1 MKTVD
6 VIVVGGGVIGVCTA
20 YYLAK
25 AGRSVILLE
34 RGEICSGCSY
44 GNACLITPSHS
55 IPIPGPGVI
64 QQALKWMV
72 REDSP
77 LLIRPRLDWQFL
89 AWMIRFMVR
98 CREGPMNA
106 AIPLLRDLSRAS
118 LKLFEELITTE
129 GLSFHYEQSGLMGVY
144 TSKAA
149 FEKGRREAEIL
160 AKHDFEIRVLEAR
173 QARALEPALLD
184 SVMGAIYYAEDAH
197 GDSYRF
203 VTQMSEVLKKSG
215 AEIHAHTNVCGLDA
229 SRNGRVC
236 VSTNKGKF
244 DGRDV
249 VVATGAWAS
258 QLARKLGTKIPLQ
271 PGKGYSVT
279 VDLPPVC
286 PRIPL
291 MNAEKKV
298 AITPIGRRL
307 RFAGTLE
314 FAGLDLSLNETRVR
328 SVLRGGIGI
337 IPEIKNS
344 QNLERWC
351 GLRPC
356 TPDGL
361 PVLDQLSRHPNVY
374 ICTGHGMLG
383 FTLGPISGKLL
394 AEMITRE
401 QLPAVS
407 RALRIGRFSSIGWK
421 K

>member
-1 MKTVD
+1 M
-6 VIVVGGGVIGVCTA
+6 A
-20 YYLAK
+20 
-25 AGRSVILLE
+25 
-34 RGEICSGCSY
+34 
-44 GNACLITPSHS
+44 
-55 IPIPGPGVI
+55 
-64 QQALKWMV
+64 

-77 LLIRPRLDWQFL
+77 LLVRPRLDWQFL
-89 AWMIRFMVR
+89 AWMMRFMAN
-98 CREGPMNA
+98 CRKDRMDA
-106 AIPLLRDLSRAS
+106 AIPILRDLSRAS
-118 LKLFEELITTE
+118 LKLFKQLIATE

-144 TSKAA
+144 TSEPG

-160 AKHDFEIRVLEAR
+160 AKHDFETKVLDAR

-184 SVMGAIYYAEDAH
+184 SVIGAIYYPEDAH

-203 VTQMSEVLKKSG
+203 VCQMSEVVRKLG
-215 AEIHAHTNVCGLDA
+215 AEIHTQTNVCSLDA
-229 SRNGRVC
+229 NGNGGVC
-236 VSTNKGKF
+236 VTTNRGKF

-258 QLARKLGTKIPLQ
+258 QFAKKLGIKIPLQ
-271 PGKGYSVT
+271 PAKGYSVT

-291 MNAEKKV
+291 MNSEKKV
-298 AITPIGRRL
+298 AITPIGSRL

-314 FAGLDLSLNETRVR
+314 LAGLDLSLNETRVR
-328 SVLRGGIGI
+328 SVLRGGVGI

-361 PVLDQLSRHPNVY
+361 PVLDRVSRRPSVY

-394 AEMITRE
+394 AQMVTKE
-401 QLPAVS
+401 QSPAAGG
-407 RALRIGRFSSIGWK
+407 ALRIGRFSSVAWK